1 MANDGNSSSRWRVI
15 LLLVMMFAIGV
26 PVYLLLKP
34 QVPPPIPM
42 PDKSTD
48 SEVGAAQAILAPKEI
63 ERAIAA
69 AALLEN
75 NQPVE
80 AIEAYKQLVQ
90 DYPKVS
96 SFRRNLAIGW
106 LNQVETLAKRASDPA
121 EDREAI
127 RKQIPDA
134 LEAAEAAAQQAIAT
148 QPDQPASYQIAVA
161 VARQRIAQLPLVA
174 DELRKELLGRLESY
188 LQKSPGNPA
197 LALAFYETS
206 EELSTQDPEVLQ
218 KSIQPL
224 ADAFALQPRNLF
236 LAKILSER
244 LFDARDPRLIAI
256 LQTAQELAKPFS
268 WQMEPILGEKDPI
281 GYLDRGIALV
291 KEEKWDEA
299 TEYVLPWL
307 NTLGSTSGFKPDNRL
322 LAPATLALVDLRDI
336 ERAVRARAVTEV
348 TAAADSQR
356 KAPQSKEVLRE
367 GVESQA
373 ALVRW
378 WDWDVDTFP
387 EVAWTD
393 AGMFRVARWIP
404 DSKTLGEVLSEFPI
418 PEGTT
423 QWKAIDLYESQ
434 YPPRPTVPN
443 ENRRTAIRQRQPDW
457 TDDQIDQLLGQRHD
471 TLKDLVF
478 WGPAGIRVVPTQSD
492 PKTGTIQSG
501 SPIVLPGTESL
512 LGVRQLEV
520 NDWDADGDLDLLV
533 LGEDRLWFLVNLGDR
548 TFRDTHADQL
558 LSGMPR
564 PVGIAFCDIDRDV
577 DADVLVSGDDGKT
590 VGLLENLLHGQ
601 FRYRSLEGPWSS
613 LAGKTLLLPV
623 EWDGNVSWDWLASGS
638 AQPMQLLTTSTD
650 EQGKVAPRPAK
661 EFGLAVE
668 SLRLGDLDNDAQIDW
683 IGAGAEG
690 LVCFRGGKTELLQ
703 QGVASDVAIADAD
716 RDGLLDVLAVV
727 DGKLHWWGDF
737 ASPDQPFAQFRV
749 KGIADTNGG
758 GRINNYALG
767 GLLEVYSTGRYQAAW
782 IEDDV
787 THFGLGKQGD
797 VVNARI
803 LFNNGLTQN
812 IFQPPTQA
820 LVEEVQAPKGSCPFV
835 YGFDGQRWQFI
846 TDLCWNAPL
855 GLQIAK
861 GKPLPDRAWEYLLL
875 PGRLVQP
882 VDGVY
887 GLRVTEELWEAAY
900 MDTVQIVA
908 LDHPADVEV
917 FTNEKVGPAEIA
929 EPRVWAFRDLRPIHR
944 VVDGHGKD
952 CTQLLQ
958 HADGRYAV
966 PFQRRICQGLVEPTR
981 LDLELAQ
988 PLLPSS
994 QAQLILNGW
1003 IFPTDTS
1010 LNIAIDQNPTLDP
1023 PQPPTLWAR
1032 DGTGDWKE
1040 VLPFMGFPGG
1050 KPKSIVIDLTGKLP
1064 FAVTALRIEGSQEI
1078 YWDRMALAVDQS
1090 LNPNDSSVLV
1100 RQPMELLSGEL
1111 RFRGVSRMV
1120 IGSREQPHGF
1130 DYEKKTNVPA
1140 WPPMQDGFTRYGD
1153 VTKWIR
1159 DRDGDLVVM
1168 GSGDE
1173 IDLRFQAPKQL
1184 LREGWQRD
1192 FQMHNVGWDKD
1203 ADLSTLEGQSTL
1215 PLPFE
1220 GMGCYPPSAGQ
1231 WRRAEEVLKR
1241 HEDVLTRRQSTG
1253 AFWTQSSQPSPTGRG
1268 AGGSSKP

>member
-1 MANDGNSSSRWRVI
+1 MTYDGNSSTRYRMI
-15 LLLVMMFAIGV
+15 LFLVMLLALAV
-26 PVYLLLKP
+26 PVYLLTRP
-34 QVPPPIPM
+34 QGPPPNPT
-42 PDKSTD
+42 PTKSAD
-48 SEVGAAQAILAPKEI
+48 ADGGADPTILAPKEI
-63 ERAIAA
+63 ERSIAA

-75 NQPVE
+75 NQPAE
-80 AIEAYKQLVQ
+80 AIEAYQQLVK
-90 DYPKVS
+90 DYPNVS

-106 LNQVETLAKRASDPA
+106 LNQLETLAKRASDPA

-134 LEAAEAAAQQAIAT
+134 LESAEAAAQQAIAT

-174 DELRKELLGRLESY
+174 DELRKELLGKLESY

-206 EELSTQDPEVLQ
+206 EELSTQDPDILQ

-224 ADAFALQPRNLF
+224 TDAFALQPRNLY

-244 LFDARDPRLIAI
+244 LFDARDPRLVAI
-256 LQTAQELAKPFS
+256 LQSAQELAKPFS

-299 TEYVLPWL
+299 TEFVLPWL

-336 ERAVRARAVTEV
+336 ERAVRARALAEEV
-348 TAAADSQR
+348 SVIDSQR
-356 KAPQSKEVLRE
+356 KDPQSKVVLRE
-367 GVESQA
+367 NGASSA
-373 ALVRW
+373 STVRW

-387 EVAWTD
+387 EVAWSD
-393 AGMFRVARWIP
+393 AGLFRVARWIP
-404 DSKTLGEVLSEFPI
+404 ESKTLGEVLSEFSI

-443 ENRRTAIRQRQPDW
+443 EIRRAAIRQRKPEW
-457 TDDQIDQLLGQRHD
+457 SDDQIDQLLGQRHD

-478 WGPAGIRVVPTQSD
+478 WGPAGIRVVPTLSD

-501 SPIVLPGTESL
+501 DPIVLPGAESL
-512 LGVRQLEV
+512 VGVRQLEV
-520 NDWDADGDLDLLV
+520 HDWDADGDLDLLV

-548 TFRDTHADQL
+548 TFRDTSPDQL
-558 LSGMPR
+558 LSEMPR
-564 PVGIAFCDIDRDV
+564 PAGIAFCDIDRDV

-590 VGLLENLLHGQ
+590 VGMLENLLHGQ
-601 FRYRSLEGPWSS
+601 FRYRSLDGPWNA
-613 LAGKTLLLPV
+613 LAGKNLLLPV

-638 AQPMQLLTTSTD
+638 SQPVQLLTTTTD
-650 EQGKVAPRPAK
+650 ALGRLAARPPK
-661 EFGLAVE
+661 EFAQSCE
-668 SLRLGDLDNDAQIDW
+668 TLRLGDLDNDAQVDW

-690 LVCFRGGKTELLQ
+690 LVCFRGGKVEVLQ
-703 QGVASDVAIADAD
+703 KGIASDVAVADAD

-727 DGKLHWWGDF
+727 DGKLHWWGEF
-737 ASPDQPFAQFRV
+737 ASPDQPYAQFRV

-855 GLQIAK
+855 GLQIAR
-861 GKPLPDRAWEYLLL
+861 GKSLPDRAWEYLLL

-900 MDTVQIVA
+900 MDTVQVVA
-908 LDHPADVEV
+908 LDHPVDVEV

-929 EPRVWAFRDLRPIHR
+929 EPRVWAFRDLREIQR

-952 CTQLLQ
+952 WTQSLQ
-958 HADGRYAV
+958 RQDGRYAV
-966 PFQRRICQGLVEPTR
+966 PFQRRVCQGLVEPTT
-981 LDLELAQ
+981 LDLELAD

-994 QAQLILNGW
+994 QVQLILHGW

-1010 LNIAIDQNPTLDP
+1010 LNIAIDQNPKLDP
-1023 PQPPTLWAR
+1023 PQPPALWAR
-1032 DGTGDWKE
+1032 DKDGNWKE

-1050 KPKSIVIDLTGKLP
+1050 KPKSMVVDLTGKLP
-1064 FAVTALRIEGSQEI
+1064 FEATALRIEGSQEI
-1078 YWDRMALAVDQS
+1078 YWDRIALAVDQS
-1090 LNPNDSSVLV
+1090 LDPNDSTVLI
-1100 RQPMELLSGEL
+1100 RQPLELLSGEL

-1130 DYEKKTNVPA
+1130 DYQETIQVPA

-1153 VTKWIR
+1153 VTHWIR

-1173 IDLRFQAPKQL
+1173 IDLRFQAPTQP
-1184 LREGWQRD
+1184 LRQGWQRD

-1220 GMGCYPPSAGQ
+1220 GMGFYPPSAGQ
-1231 WRRAEEVLKR
+1231 WRRAEEVHRR
-1241 HEDVLTRRQSTG
+1241 HRDVLTRRQSTG
-1253 AFWTQSSQPSPTGRG
+1253 AFWTHSSQPSP
-1268 AGGSSKP
+1268 AGQNHAGSSNR

>member
-1 MANDGNSSSRWRVI
+1 MAHDGSSSSRWRVI
-15 LLLVMMFAIGV
+15 LLLVTMLSLAV
-26 PVYLLLKP
+26 PVYLWIKP
-34 QVPPPIPM
+34 QGPPPNPSPIPS
-42 PDKSTD
+42 PDAGG
-48 SEVGAAQAILAPKEI
+48 GADQAALAPKEI

-206 EELSTQDPEVLQ
+206 EELSTQDPEMLK

-224 ADAFALQPRNLF
+224 ADAFARQPRNLY
-236 LAKILSER
+236 LAKILCER
-244 LFDARDPRLIAI
+244 LFDARDPRLVAI
-256 LQTAQELAKPFS
+256 LQAAQELAKPFS

-291 KEEKWDEA
+291 KEGKWDDA
-299 TEYVLPWL
+299 TEFVLPWL

-336 ERAVRARAVTEV
+336 ERAVRDRAMEEGSAT
-348 TAAADSQR
+348 DFQR
-356 KAPQSKEVLRE
+356 KAPQSKEVLRA
-367 GVESQA
+367 GVTSQA
-373 ALVRW
+373 ARVRW

-387 EVAWTD
+387 EVAWSE
-393 AGMFRVARWIP
+393 GGLFRVARWIP
-404 DSKTLGEVLSEFPI
+404 ESKSLGEVVSEFSI

-423 QWKAIDLYESQ
+423 HWKAIDLYESQ

-443 ENRRTAIRQRQPDW
+443 ENRRAAIRQRKPDW

-501 SPIVLPGTESL
+501 APIVLPGTESL
-512 LGVRQLEV
+512 VGVRQLEV

-548 TFRDTHADQL
+548 TFRDTSADQL

-564 PVGIAFCDIDRDV
+564 PAGVAFCDIDRDV
-577 DADVLVSGDDGKT
+577 DADVLVSGDDGNT
-590 VGLLENLLHGQ
+590 IGMLENLLHGQ
-601 FRYRSLEGPWSS
+601 FRYRSLEGSWSS
-613 LAGKTLLLPV
+613 LAGSNLLLPV

-638 AQPMQLLTTSTD
+638 SKPVQLLTTTTD
-650 EQGKVAPRPAK
+650 EQGKVAARSPK
-661 EFGLAVE
+661 EFALSVE
-668 SLRLGDLDNDAQIDW
+668 TLRLADLDNDAQIDW
-683 IGAGAEG
+683 IGAGTEG
-690 LVCFRGGKTELLQ
+690 LVCFRGGKVEVLQ
-703 QGVASDVAIADAD
+703 QGTASDVTVADAD

-727 DGKLHWWGDF
+727 DGKLHWWGEF
-737 ASPDQPFAQFRV
+737 AAPDQPYAQFRV

-812 IFQPPTQA
+812 IFQPPIQA

-855 GLQIAK
+855 GLQISR

-875 PGRLVQP
+875 PGHLMQP

-929 EPRVWAFRDLRPIHR
+929 EPRVWAFRNLRPIER

-952 CTQLLQ
+952 WTQGLQ
-958 HADGRYAV
+958 HQDGRYAV

-981 LDLELAQ
+981 LDLQLAD

-994 QAQLILNGW
+994 QVQLILHGW

-1010 LNIAIDQNPTLDP
+1010 LNIAIDQNPSLDP
-1023 PQPPTLWAR
+1023 PQPPALWAR
-1032 DGTGDWKE
+1032 DPDGNWKE
-1040 VLPFMGFPGG
+1040 LLPFMGFPGG
-1050 KPKSIVIDLTGKLP
+1050 KPKSIVVDLTGKLP
-1064 FAVTALRIEGSQEI
+1064 FEATALRIEGSQEI
-1078 YWDRMALAVDQS
+1078 YWDRIALAVDQS
-1090 LNPNDSSVLV
+1090 LDPNDSSVLV
-1100 RQPMELLSGEL
+1100 RQPLELLSGEL
-1111 RFRGVSRMV
+1111 RFRGVSQMV

-1130 DYEKKTNVPA
+1130 DYHETIEVPA

-1153 VTKWIR
+1153 VTEWIR

-1173 IDLRFQAPKQL
+1173 IDLRFQSPTQALP
-1184 LREGWQRD
+1184 EGWQRD

-1220 GMGCYPPSAGQ
+1220 GMGFYPPSANQ
-1231 WRRAEEVLKR
+1231 WRRSEEVHLR
-1241 HEDVLTRRQSTG
+1241 HRDVLTRRQSAS
-1253 AFWTQSSQPSPTGRG
+1253 AFWMQSSRPSPSGRKPNE
-1268 AGGSSKP
+1268 GSNP